1 MKQPIRN
8 IAILA
13 HVDAGKTTLS
23 ERILFAAGEIHRP
36 GRVEDGLA
44 TMDYMP
50 EEKERGITIESGVAH
65 FEWKNTWFNFID
77 TPGHVDFGAEV
88 DMALTAVEGAVLV
101 VSAASGVETQTLA
114 SFRKL
119 RESRV
124 RTILFVNK
132 LDNPDYSL
140 DETLINIEETLGV
153 RPVLM
158 SVPQFKDGKMCAM
171 LDVLSQSRLVH
182 SESGAEVLDDGWES
196 DAGAAEERVLLKK
209 YYDEAVEFASN
220 FDDEILSLALEN
232 KPVPPKMLLRGLKAL
247 AASDEYVICYA
258 GSALEGFG
266 IRSLVTA
273 LSFFLPEVP
282 TFGENE
288 LGQVVRLRHFRGVG
302 EISLFRSHVDLLRR
316 DWPAGFEFSRL
327 KANMLLPVDEIRAGD
342 IYAMVSPFETEL
354 GQVIYLDDNCARR
367 MSRQTKF
374 DMTESNSWYL
384 SEAKVQRRE
393 TRDERGERAAGTSL
407 RAEGEAIS
415 NASGNAAL
423 NGNAAPSISGNYLP
437 LLQTR
442 VECVRT
448 EDYAHVE
455 RSLSVLAR
463 MDPSF
468 RVQKDDGGFWY
479 LHTVGEVQLDVLLA
493 RLKREFGCEVRAG
506 SPEVRW
512 QERLCREV
520 GPAENT
526 FQIGPHKMSISI
538 SASPL
543 EGDAHDIRLSA
554 EFMEKA
560 PLEILAGVRSALL
573 ESTEVGVLGK
583 GPLVGVRFEVHR
595 FDWTEGALPP
605 MIKKCCADAVAKLVK
620 PADVQLYEPVMELS
634 LECPVNFAGLVTGD
648 IQARDGKVKE
658 IEGDGKTHFLKADV
672 PLRKI
677 FGYATGVRSISK
689 GTALYSMKLLGYRP
703 AMV

>member
-23 ERILFAAGEIHRP
+23 ERILFATGEVHRP

-101 VSAASGVETQTLA
+101 VSAASGVETQTVA
-114 SFRKL
+114 AFRKL
-119 RESRV
+119 HESRV

-158 SVPQFKDGKMCAM
+158 SVPQFKNGKMCGM

-182 SESGAEVLDDGWES
+182 SDIGEETIDEDWAT
-196 DAGAAEERVLLKK
+196 DASAAEERALLKK
-209 YYDEAVEFASN
+209 YYTEAVEFVSN
-220 FDDEILSLALEN
+220 FDDEILSFALEN

-247 AASDEYVICYA
+247 ASSDEYVICYA

-266 IRSLVTA
+266 VRSLVTA

-282 TFGENE
+282 TFDENE
-288 LGQVVRLRHFRGVG
+288 LGQVVRLRHFRGIG
-302 EISLFRSHVDLLRR
+302 EISLFRSHVDLPRR
-316 DWPAGFEFSRL
+316 DWPTGFEFSRL
-327 KANMLLPVDEIRAGD
+327 KANMLLPVDEIRSGD
-342 IYAMVSPFETEL
+342 IYAMRSPFETEL
-354 GQVIYLDDNCARR
+354 GQVIRLDDKCVGRE
-367 MSRQTKF
+367 SRTNLFGHDRGQHLGLERS
-374 DMTESNSWYL
+374 ESP
-384 SEAKVQRRE
+384 E
-393 TRDERGERAAGTSL
+393 TRDESGSTSSPTLCHPEERSDEESREVNYSIGER
-407 RAEGEAIS
+407 
-415 NASGNAAL
+415 
-423 NGNAAPSISGNYLP
+423 YLP

-442 VECVRT
+442 VECVRV

-479 LHTVGEVQLDVLLA
+479 LHTVGEVQLEVLLE
-493 RLKREFGCEVRAG
+493 RLQREFGCEVRAG
-506 SPEVRW
+506 KPEVRW
-512 QERLCREV
+512 QERLCRNV
-520 GPAENT
+520 GPVENT

-543 EGDAHDIRLSA
+543 DGDAHDIRLSA
-554 EFMEKA
+554 EFMENA
-560 PLEILAGVRSALL
+560 PREILAGVRSALL
-573 ESTEVGVLGK
+573 ESTENGVLGK

-595 FDWTEGALPP
+595 FEWTEGALPP

-648 IQARDGKVKE
+648 IQAREGRVKE
-658 IEGDGKTHFLKADV
+658 IDGDGRTHFLKAEI

-689 GTALYSMKLLGYRP
+689 GTAVYSLKLLGYR
-703 AMV
+703 AATV

>member
-140 DETLINIEETLGV
+140 DETLINIEEALGV

-158 SVPQFKDGKMCAM
+158 SVPQFKNGKMCAM

-182 SESGAEVLDDGWES
+182 SESGTEVLDDGWES
-196 DAGAAEERVLLKK
+196 DAGAAEERALLKK

-232 KPVPPKMLLRGLKAL
+232 KLVPPKMLLRGLKAL

-266 IRSLVTA
+266 VRSLVTA

-327 KANMLLPVDEIRAGD
+327 KANMLLPVDEIRSGD

-354 GQVIYLDDNCARR
+354 GQVIYL
-367 MSRQTKF
+367 
-374 DMTESNSWYL
+374 NSEL
-384 SEAKVQRRE
+384 GIRNEELNAG
-393 TRDERGERAAGTSL
+393 RDAA
-407 RAEGEAIS
+407 
-415 NASGNAAL
+415 GNAA
-423 NGNAAPSISGNYLP
+423 GPAAPSISENYLP

-442 VECVRT
+442 VECVCT

-595 FDWTEGALPP
+595 FEWTEGALPP

-648 IQARDGKVKE
+648 IQACDGRVKE

-703 AMV
+703 ANV

>member
-23 ERILFAAGEIHRP
+23 ERILFATGEVHRP

-101 VSAASGVETQTLA
+101 VSAASGVETQTVA
-114 SFRKL
+114 AFRKL
-119 RESRV
+119 HESRV

-158 SVPQFKDGKMCAM
+158 SVPQFKNGKMCGM

-182 SESGAEVLDDGWES
+182 SDIGEETVDEDWAT
-196 DAGAAEERVLLKK
+196 DASAAEERALLKK
-209 YYDEAVEFASN
+209 YYAEAVEFVSN
-220 FDDEILSLALEN
+220 FDDEILSFALEN

-247 AASDEYVICYA
+247 ASSDEYVICYA

-266 IRSLVTA
+266 VRSLVTA

-282 TFGENE
+282 TFDENE
-288 LGQVVRLRHFRGVG
+288 LGQVVRLRHFRGIG
-302 EISLFRSHVDLLRR
+302 EISLFRSHVDLPRR
-316 DWPAGFEFSRL
+316 DWPTGFEFSRL
-327 KANMLLPVDEIRAGD
+327 KANMLLPVDEIRSGD
-342 IYAMVSPFETEL
+342 IYAMRSPFETEL
-354 GQVIYLDDNCARR
+354 GQVIRLDADGNVL
-367 MSRQTKF
+367 
-374 DMTESNSWYL
+374 E
-384 SEAKVQRRE
+384 ERRE
-393 TRDERGERAAGTSL
+393 TRDERDVCHPEERSDEGSREVNYSIGER
-407 RAEGEAIS
+407 
-415 NASGNAAL
+415 
-423 NGNAAPSISGNYLP
+423 YLP

-442 VECVRT
+442 VECVRV

-479 LHTVGEVQLDVLLA
+479 LHTVGEVQLEVLLE
-493 RLKREFGCEVRAG
+493 RLQREFGCEVRAG
-506 SPEVRW
+506 KPEVRW
-512 QERLCREV
+512 QERLCRNV
-520 GPAENT
+520 GPVENT

-543 EGDAHDIRLSA
+543 DGDAHDIRLSA
-554 EFMEKA
+554 EFMENA
-560 PLEILAGVRSALL
+560 PREILAGVRSALL
-573 ESTEVGVLGK
+573 ESTENGVLGK

-595 FDWTEGALPP
+595 FEWTEGALPP

-648 IQARDGKVKE
+648 IQAREGRVKE
-658 IEGDGKTHFLKADV
+658 IDGDGRTHFLKAEI

-689 GTALYSMKLLGYRP
+689 GTAVYSLKLLGYRV
-703 AMV
+703 ATV